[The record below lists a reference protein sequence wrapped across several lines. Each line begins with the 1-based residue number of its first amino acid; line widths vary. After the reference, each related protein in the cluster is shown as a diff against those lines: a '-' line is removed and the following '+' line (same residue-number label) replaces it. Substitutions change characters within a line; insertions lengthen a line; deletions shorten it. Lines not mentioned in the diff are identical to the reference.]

1 MKKNTALI
9 IFLTFIVTSCM
20 YFAAYVFVPSVST
33 VLDAVTEFITPD
45 FLGGGSLGGELNSI
59 KGIIDNNYIEKPDN
73 EALKNM
79 ALKGYVAGLGDVYSE
94 YYTKDEYEALS
105 SDLSGN
111 YKGIGVEVTID
122 DDNLITLL
130 AVFDDAPAAKAGLMA
145 GDKIT
150 KVNDTIVNGDNYNE
164 AINMIRGV
172 GEYGK
177 NDTMTLTIKRGD
189 NTFEAKVT
197 REHVTNQTVKT
208 EMLENNIGYIEVS
221 QFAEETDED
230 FRIGVNSLITDGAKS
245 LIIDLRN
252 NPGGMLTTVVDMADF
267 LLPEGNILTIKGRNT
282 EPQEYLSGKEHVD
295 IPMCVL
301 INGNSASASEVLAG
315 ALHDHKKAVLVGET
329 SYGKGVVQS
338 IFDLSNGGALKIT
351 IAKYYTPNGT
361 CIDTTGIEPDHVVEM
376 ELTKNLSLYEKSE
389 DIQLLKAI
397 EIMNK

>member
-1 MKKNTALI
+1 MKRNTALI

-20 YFAAYVFVPSVST
+20 YFAAYVLVPSVST

-45 FLGGGSLGGELNSI
+45 FLGGGGLGGELDSI
-59 KGIIDNNYIEKPDN
+59 KDIIDDNYIDKPDN
-73 EALKNM
+73 GSLKDM

-122 DDNLITLL
+122 EDNLITLL

-150 KVNDTIVNGDNYNE
+150 KVNDTAVNGDNYNE

-172 GEYGK
+172 GDYGK

-189 NTFEAKVT
+189 NTFQAEVT

-208 EMLENNIGYIEVS
+208 EMLENSIGYIEVS

-230 FRIGVNSLITDGAKS
+230 FRIGVNSLIADGAKS

-295 IPMCVL
+295 MPMCVL
-301 INGNSASASEVLAG
+301 INGNSASA
-315 ALHDHKKAVLVGET
+315 
-329 SYGKGVVQS
+329 
-338 IFDLSNGGALKIT
+338 
-351 IAKYYTPNGT
+351 
-361 CIDTTGIEPDHVVEM
+361 
-376 ELTKNLSLYEKSE
+376 
-389 DIQLLKAI
+389 
-397 EIMNK
+397 

>member
-20 YFAAYVFVPSVST
+20 YLAAYVLVPSVSS
-33 VLDAVTEFITPD
+33 VLDTVSGLLTPS
-45 FLGGGSLGGELNSI
+45 FLQGGSLGGELDSI
-59 KGIIDNNYIEKPDN
+59 KGIIDKNYIDEPDN
-73 EALKNM
+73 TALKDM

-94 YYTKDEYEALS
+94 YYTKAEYKELN

-111 YKGIGVEVTID
+111 YKGIGIEVTID
-122 DDNLITLL
+122 EDNLITIM
-130 AVFDDAPAAKAGLMA
+130 AVFEDAPAADAGLVA
-145 GDKIT
+145 GDKII
-150 KVNDTIVNGDNYNE
+150 KVNDTQVSGDNYND

-172 GEYGK
+172 GDYGK
-177 NDTMTLTIKRGD
+177 NDTMTLTILRGD
-189 NTFEAKVT
+189 SSFEVKVT

-208 EMLENNIGYIEVS
+208 EMLDNNIGYIEIS

-230 FRIGVNSLITDGAKS
+230 FRIGVNSLITSGAES

-282 EPQEYLSGKEHVD
+282 EPQEYVSGKEHVD
-295 IPMCVL
+295 MPMCVL

-329 SYGKGVVQS
+329 SYGKGLVQS

-351 IAKYYTPNGT
+351 TAKYYTPSGT
-361 CIDTTGIEPDHVVEM
+361 CIDKTGIEPDHVVEM

-389 DIQLLKAI
+389 DIQLQKAI
-397 EIMNK
+397 EIMTK